1 MESNSHSS
9 AQCVLDFRFI
19 KALHKFAKFGFKR
32 QHGISLT
39 LLRTRQLRLP
49 FQRYIRI
56 TI

>member
-32 QHGISLT
+32 QHGVSLT
-39 LLRTRQLRLP
+39 LSL
-49 FQRYIRI
+49 
-56 TI
+56 